1 MKATEGQNKAI
12 RPSDPDSKAAE
23 GLPQWLHLGKVCDIA
38 EVWVN
43 GQSAGIRWW
52 GNPAFDISGMLHEGD
67 NDLEIE
73 VTTLMCNYMRTLT
86 DNSAAR
92 RFTLRRNHEPVS
104 AGLLGPV
111 TLY

>member
-1 MKATEGQNKAI
+1 MAATPAQ
-12 RPSDPDSKAAE
+12 DPD

-43 GQSAGIRWW
+43 GQSAGLRWW
-52 GNPAFDISGMLHEGD
+52 GEPVYDVTGLLHPGD
-67 NDLEIE
+67 NELVVE

-86 DNSAAR
+86 DNTAAR
-92 RFTLRRNHEPVS
+92 RFTLRRNHDPVS